1 MAPYVTPVQLSMPYW
16 LCHLPTGCNKIKAK
30 PKSQA
35 AAAAAAADVAA
46 VVAAKSQKKTCH
58 AAPPARAALPTT
70 TSQRAAAA
78 NDKLAETRSALLHS
92 LHIITSGACTQSTPR
107 PPSLHRLWLGQT
119 AQPVVAARCRRQR
132 RRRLKILGGRRLTP
146 CRRHK

>member
-1 MAPYVTPVQLSMPYW
+1 MPYW
-16 LCHLPTGCNKIKAK
+16 LCQLPTGCNKIKAK

-35 AAAAAAADVAA
+35 AAAAADVA
-46 VVAAKSQKKTCH
+46 VVFAAKSQKKTCH

-92 LHIITSGACTQSTPR
+92 LHIITSGACTQSTLLPASLL
-107 PPSLHRLWLGQT
+107 PPSNIQRLWLGQT

-132 RRRLKILGGRRLTP
+132 QRRLKILGGRRLTP

>member
-1 MAPYVTPVQLSMPYW
+1 MPYW
-16 LCHLPTGCNKIKAK
+16 LCQLPTGCNKIKAK

-35 AAAAAAADVAA
+35 AAAAAAADVAV

-58 AAPPARAALPTT
+58 AAAPARAALPTT

-92 LHIITSGACTQSTPR
+92 LHIITSGACTQSTP
-107 PPSLHRLWLGQT
+107 PPRLASPTLHIQRLWLGQT

-132 RRRLKILGGRRLTP
+132 QRRLKILGGRRLTP

>member
-1 MAPYVTPVQLSMPYW
+1 MPYW
-16 LCHLPTGCNKIKAK
+16 LCQLPTGCNKIKAK

-35 AAAAAAADVAA
+35 AAAAAAADVAV

-58 AAPPARAALPTT
+58 AAAPARAALPTS

-92 LHIITSGACTQSTPR
+92 LHIITSGACTQSTPPSPPALL
-107 PPSLHRLWLGQT
+107 PPSNIQRLWLGQT

-132 RRRLKILGGRRLTP
+132 QRRLKILGGRRLTP

>member
-1 MAPYVTPVQLSMPYW
+1 MPYW

-35 AAAAAAADVAA
+35 AAAAAAAADVAV

-70 TSQRAAAA
+70 TSQRARAAAA

-92 LHIITSGACTQSTPR
+92 LHIITSGACTESTPPSPPALL
-107 PPSLHRLWLGQT
+107 PPSNIQRLWLGQT

-132 RRRLKILGGRRLTP
+132 QRRLKILGGRRLTP